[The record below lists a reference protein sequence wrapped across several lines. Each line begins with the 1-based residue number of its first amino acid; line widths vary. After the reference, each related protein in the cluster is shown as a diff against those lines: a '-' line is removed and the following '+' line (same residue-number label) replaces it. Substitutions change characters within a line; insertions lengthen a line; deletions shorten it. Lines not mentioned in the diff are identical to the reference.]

1 MTVAIAVRGL
11 EVAFNGSAVVRGVDV
26 DVDAGAWVGI
36 IGPNGAGKTTV
47 LRSVAGAADYRG
59 VVETLGDD
67 NRSLERNELA
77 RRVAVVPQQP
87 VLPAGMRVVDYVLL
101 GRTPHISSL
110 HTETR
115 RDLDIVADVIAA
127 LDLVSFAHRD
137 ISTLSGGELQRAVI
151 ARALAQE
158 SRILLLDEPTA
169 ALDVGRQQEI
179 MELVEHLRSE
189 RGLTVMSALHD
200 LTIAGQF
207 PDRLLLMAAGLVV
220 ASGAPRSVL
229 TPRLVESHFGAHV
242 RVVPDGRGGVIV
254 IPVRAGSSL
263 GEAGP

>member
-1 MTVAIAVRGL
+1 
-11 EVAFNGSAVVRGVDV
+11 VDI

-47 LRSVAGAADYRG
+47 LRSVAGAVEYRG
-59 VVETLGDD
+59 TVETLGDD
-67 NRSLERNELA
+67 NRSLERRELA

-101 GRTPHISSL
+101 GRTPHIGSL
-110 HTETR
+110 HTETH
-115 RDLDIVADVIAA
+115 RDLDIVADVLAT

-179 MELVEHLRSE
+179 MELIEHLRIE
-189 RGLTVMSALHD
+189 RGLTVLSALHD

-207 PDRLLLMAAGLVV
+207 PDRLLLMAAGIVV
-220 ASGAPRSVL
+220 ARGEPRSVL
-229 TPRLVESHFGAHV
+229 TAELIESHFGARVHV
-242 RVVPDGRGGVIV
+242 MPDGRGGVIV
-254 IPVRAGSSL
+254 VPVRAGSRP
-263 GEAGP
+263 GPAGPL